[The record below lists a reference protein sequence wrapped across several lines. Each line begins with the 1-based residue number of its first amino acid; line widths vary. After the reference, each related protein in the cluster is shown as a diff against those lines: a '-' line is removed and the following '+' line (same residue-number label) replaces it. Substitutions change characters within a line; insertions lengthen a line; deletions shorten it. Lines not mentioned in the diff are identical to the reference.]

1 MERLFYLSQWLYRHG
16 IPVLPR
22 VCMLMIR
29 LLYGSFLPYQVQIG
43 PGVSF
48 GHRQGIV
55 IARSAR
61 IGSRCTI
68 RHQVT
73 IANGVGGAACIGDDV
88 KIGAGAK
95 IIGHVTIGNRARIGA
110 NAVVMKDVAQD
121 TTVVGVPAH
130 AVHRRR
136 DAENA
141 AAGVD
146 RSAPEDQPDIDTDSE
161 QQPV

>member
-1 MERLFYLSQWLYRHG
+1 
-16 IPVLPR
+16 
-22 VCMLMIR
+22 
-29 LLYGSFLPYQVQIG
+29 
-43 PGVSF
+43 
-48 GHRQGIV
+48 
-55 IARSAR
+55 
-61 IGSRCTI
+61 
-68 RHQVT
+68 
-73 IANGVGGAACIGDDV
+73 
-88 KIGAGAK
+88 
-95 IIGHVTIGNRARIGA
+95 
-110 NAVVMKDVAQD
+110 MKDVAQD

>member
-1 MERLFYLSQWLYRHG
+1 MERLYYLSHWLHRRG
-16 IPVLPR
+16 VPVLPR
-22 VCMLMIR
+22 VCMLLIR
-29 LLYGSFLPYQVQIG
+29 VLYGSFVPFQVQIG

-73 IANGVGGAACIGDDV
+73 IANGAGGAAQIGDDV

-95 IIGHVTIGNRARIGA
+95 IIGPVSIGHRARIGA
-110 NAVVMKDVAQD
+110 NAVVMKDVASD
-121 TTVVGVPAH
+121 TTVVGIPAYPVP
-130 AVHRRR
+130 RRR
-136 DAENA
+136 DAEA
-141 AAGVD
+141 AARAQASTVEAAATSGPW
-146 RSAPEDQPDIDTDSE
+146 REEDDD
-161 QQPV
+161 